1 MPTLLITGA
10 GRGLGLEFVRH
21 YAAAGWRVH
30 ACARD
35 PDTAALKAIGGDIVR
50 HRLDVADFAATEALA
65 ASLRGEAVDLLL
77 ANAGIAGREATV
89 LGSIDPAVWAET
101 FRVNALAPLKL
112 AEAFLEHVAASRLKT
127 MVAISSRLGSIALNH
142 EGGRYAY
149 RASKTALNM
158 GWTSL
163 ARDTSGRGTICV
175 VLHPGWVSTDMGGTA
190 APVTPVRSVAGMTA
204 VISGLGVGDS
214 GRFINVDGAGLAW

>member
-35 PDTAALKAIGGDIVR
+35 PETAGLKAIGGDVVR
-50 HRLDVADFAATEALA
+50 HRLDVGDFAATEALA
-65 ASLRGEAVDLLL
+65 ASLKGEAIDLLL
-77 ANAGIAGREATV
+77 ANAGIAGRAAGE
-89 LGSIDPAVWAET
+89 LGRIDPAVWAET

-112 AEAFLEHVAASRLKT
+112 AEAFLEHVAASRLRT
-127 MVAISSRLGSIALNH
+127 MVAISSRLGSIGLNK

-163 ARDTSGRGTICV
+163 AVDTRARGTICV
-175 VLHPGWVSTDMGGTA
+175 VLHPGWVSTDMGGAA
-190 APVTPVRSVAGMTA
+190 APVTPVQSVAGMTA
-204 VISGLGVGDS
+204 VIAGLKAADS
-214 GRFINVDGAGLAW
+214 GRFINFDAAPLAW